1 MSYTVLNSFNSKYF
15 TIEEVVNNADVVS
28 KGGPEGATAYWKAY
42 AEGPT
47 AYAEFGEAYWDGYT
61 NKVPVYGGGCT
72 IREWAC
78 VILAPGYKYERYTG
92 IRTEEQPCPS
102 GSPTKTGVILRY
114 QIINSGSGFNVQDI
128 MVDDSSPG
136 KYATFE
142 LLTVGSNGEVTSVK
156 MIEGGEGY
164 TVGEELTLRGSD
176 FPNLTD
182 CVIKV
187 LAVENQD

>member
-1 MSYTVLNSFNSKYF
+1 
-15 TIEEVVNNADVVS
+15 
-28 KGGPEGATAYWKAY
+28 
-42 AEGPT
+42 
-47 AYAEFGEAYWDGYT
+47 
-61 NKVPVYGGGCT
+61 
-72 IREWAC
+72 
-78 VILAPGYKYERYTG
+78 
-92 IRTEEQPCPS
+92 
-102 GSPTKTGVILRY
+102 
-114 QIINSGSGFNVQDI
+114 

-136 KYATFE
+136 KYATFK

-187 LAVENQD
+187 LAVEDQD